1 MIQAAKVNALRAVHL
16 QHTSCASC
24 AECPHLLV
32 SRGWLS
38 VSWSLQRPLAGL
50 WPTCIHDRHTQEHA
64 STSSALIASS

>member
-38 VSWSLQRPLAGL
+38 GILVFA
-50 WPTCIHDRHTQEHA
+50 A
-64 STSSALIASS
+64 STGRTVAHLHP